1 MKNVCK
7 MLLASTVLVSGM
19 AAAQSIEIP
28 AIEDQ
33 SEVSALRSLPV
44 GVSSVEN
51 GKIYSIVSLASGKC
65 WDVADHSLS
74 ERGQIQQWDCHGG
87 DNQKF
92 LATLTYKSG
101 FILTP
106 VESGIR
112 LQIADNNLNDGARLI
127 QAAYA
132 AGNNGYFFVRPTST
146 QGLFTINANHSSK
159 CLDVI
164 DHSLRN
170 GAKIQQWACHGQ
182 SNQTWI
188 LIEE

>member
-1 MKNVCK
+1 MVKEIVMKTLCK
-7 MLLASTVLVSGM
+7 MLLASSCLVSGM
-19 AAAQSIEIP
+19 AAAQS
-28 AIEDQ
+28 
-33 SEVSALRSLPV
+33 SELTSLSSLPV
-44 GVSSVEN
+44 GVSTVEN
-51 GKIYSIVSLASGKC
+51 GKTYSIVSLASGKC
-65 WDVADHSLS
+65 WDVADHSVS
-74 ERGQIQQWDCHGG
+74 ERGQVQQWDCHGG

-112 LQIADNNLNDGARLI
+112 LQIADNNLNNGARLI

-132 AGNNGYFFVRPTST
+132 AGNNGYFFVRPTAT
-146 QGLFTINANHSSK
+146 EGLFTITANHTSK

-164 DHSLRN
+164 DHSLSN
-170 GAKIQQWACHGQ
+170 GARIQQWDCHGQ